1 MITLAELL
9 SPVRRANTLQGIL
22 DRLDAVGFNASSW
35 QEGSIQLDLV
45 ESAAV
50 AWADLSAAVRV
61 MAAGAFSS
69 LASGALL
76 TQHAKSFYGNLRLE
90 AVKTKG
96 PLRLTTAAGA
106 GPHTIAVGQLVVSD
120 IANGY
125 TYRNVTGGTL
135 TGGTNNDSIEFEAEV
150 AGASRNVGVG
160 TITKLNTP
168 LAGVTVSNPVLT
180 GSTWYTR
187 AGADE
192 ESDTKLH
199 TRNVTKWALFA
210 LGRPSEAYTNM
221 ALQVA
226 GITRVYV
233 DDTNA
238 RDAGFVDVYCAGPTA
253 TAAGADVTA
262 AQAIFDAYEAAS
274 ATTTAF
280 AAPEKVLNVTATVYV
295 TAAKNTAAKQ
305 AAILK
310 ALQDY
315 VNGLPLGGIKLPPST
330 TGVVPRSELEGAMTA
345 LTDVVAVAMTSPNAD
360 VPMAL
365 NEVAKEGTFNLV
377 FQSA

>member
-35 QEGSIQLDLV
+35 QEGSIQRDLV

-50 AWADLSAAVRV
+50 AWADLSASVRV

-76 TQHAKSFYGNLRLE
+76 TQHSKSFYDNVRLE

-96 PLRLTTAAGA
+96 PLRLTVAAGA
-106 GPHTIAVGQLVVSD
+106 GPHVISVGQLVVAD
-120 IANGY
+120 ATNGY

-135 TGGTNNDSIEFEAEV
+135 TVGNNDGIEFEAEV

-253 TAAGADVTA
+253 TAAGGDVTA

-330 TGVVPRSELEGAMTA
+330 TGVVPRSELEAAMTE
-345 LTDVVAVAMTSPNAD
+345 LTDVVAVAMTSPSAD